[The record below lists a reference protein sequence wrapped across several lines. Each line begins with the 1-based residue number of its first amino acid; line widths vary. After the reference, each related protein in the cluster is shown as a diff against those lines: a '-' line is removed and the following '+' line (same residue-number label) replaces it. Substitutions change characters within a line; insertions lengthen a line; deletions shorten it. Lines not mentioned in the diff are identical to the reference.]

1 MLELATKGM
10 TNEEYVAALKHS
22 ALVIAK
28 KQVMQKLVAAIPFF
42 GLPFFNPL
50 ALLIVTRVLETAIMK
65 TEMGLF
71 FLYTDVRVNAQAS
84 RFVAAALYFNEAKH
98 LGTAK
103 EAKLAEEN
111 MVGAFRNFVKFSS

>member
-1 MLELATKGM
+1 V

-28 KQVMQKLVAAIPFF
+28 KQVMAKLVATIPFF
-42 GLPFFNPL
+42 SLPFFNPL

-84 RFVAAALYFNEAKH
+84 RFVTAALDFNEAKH

-103 EAKLAEEN
+103 EAKLAEEK
-111 MVGAFRNFVKFSS
+111 MVGAFRNFAKFSS